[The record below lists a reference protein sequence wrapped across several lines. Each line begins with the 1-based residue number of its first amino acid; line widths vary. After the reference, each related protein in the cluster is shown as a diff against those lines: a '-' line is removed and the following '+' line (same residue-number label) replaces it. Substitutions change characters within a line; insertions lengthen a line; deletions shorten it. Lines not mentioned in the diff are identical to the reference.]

1 MSIVLARVDNRLV
14 HGQVLEAWVP
24 HTHAT
29 CILVANDEL
38 ASSAIRRMM
47 VEASVPRSL
56 KVVVGTVDEIS
67 RDLSSSAR
75 FSSYRILLLFASSS
89 DALRAHRQG
98 VPFTQLN
105 LGNMHKGK
113 ETVAFSCT
121 IHLDREDIENL
132 RQLEREGVEIVS
144 RCVPMDRGQNW
155 RKLIRNIPD

>member
-47 VEASVPRSL
+47 MEASVPRSL
-56 KVVVGTVDEIS
+56 KVVIGTVDEIS
-67 RDLSSSAR
+67 RELSSSDR
-75 FSSYRILLLFASSS
+75 FSSYRVLLLFASSS

-98 VPFTQLN
+98 VSFTELN

-132 RQLEREGVEIVS
+132 RQLEREGVEIIS
-144 RCVPMDRGQNW
+144 RCVPADRGQSW
-155 RKLIRNIPD
+155 RKLVRNITD